1 MKRKDVKDLS
11 FNERA
16 KLFKEAVM
24 KAEKKYGV
32 KIAAGYINS
41 WDDAEN
47 LLIQEYSD
55 VEVINEVYFNTL
67 KKEL

>member
-1 MKRKDVKDLS
+1 MKDIKNLN

-32 KIAAGYINS
+32 
-41 WDDAEN
+41 
-47 LLIQEYSD
+47 SD
-55 VEVINEVYFNTL
+55 CFNNFNIISL
-67 KKEL
+67 RG